1 MCLSL
6 VPSPVHTN
14 TELVSNRECI
24 IEELLFSCETPKI
37 LSIHRWAN
45 QALLRAGK
53 KKSKQQ
59 KNQKKPNTLYIE
71 IQSKYRV
78 NIKSTSKS
86 YPEIWWSSTETVEI
100 QPVFLSSLGQ
110 KERFP
115 HLPRKQNFKYSK
127 FKKRIILFLL
137 KFLKSLIQGCLPL
150 EAPQIKSLLS

>member
-59 KNQKKPNTLYIE
+59 KTQKNPNTLYID

-78 NIKSTSKS
+78 NIKNTSKS
-86 YPEIWWSSTETVEI
+86 YPEIW
-100 QPVFLSSLGQ
+100 
-110 KERFP
+110 
-115 HLPRKQNFKYSK
+115 
-127 FKKRIILFLL
+127 
-137 KFLKSLIQGCLPL
+137 
-150 EAPQIKSLLS
+150 